1 MLRMR
6 QYSDIR
12 VDRPT
17 LCFSP
22 LRMIAMGHWI
32 SLDTPRGPISA
43 WKAEPAGRP
52 RAGLVVVQE
61 IFGVNAHIRSVAES
75 FAAEGYAV
83 VAPAYFDLIEAG
95 VELDYDDAGIAR
107 GRELIAQLGLE
118 AAQEITGAAADTLKG
133 LGKVGTVGYCWGGT
147 VALLAALRLGLPSV
161 SYYGARNGP
170 FLSEK
175 PKAPVM
181 FHFGER
187 DASIPPE
194 RVQQHREMMPQMET
208 FTYPAGHGFNCDVR
222 ADYDAASARLARER
236 TLRFFAEHLA

>member
-1 MLRMR
+1 
-6 QYSDIR
+6 
-12 VDRPT
+12 
-17 LCFSP
+17 
-22 LRMIAMGHWI
+22 MGHWI
-32 SLDTPRGPISA
+32 FLDTPRGRISA
-43 WKAEPAGRP
+43 WKVEPPGQP
-52 RAGLVVVQE
+52 RGGLVVIQE
-61 IFGVNAHIRSVAES
+61 IFGVNTHIRSVAES

-83 VAPAYFDLIEAG
+83 VAPAYFDPIEPG
-95 VELDYDDAGIAR
+95 VELGYDDAGIAR

-118 AAQEITGAAADTLKG
+118 AAVEITSAAAEALNG
-133 LGKVGTVGYCWGGT
+133 AGKIGTVGYCWGGT

-170 FLSEK
+170 FLSEE

-194 RVQQHREMMPQMET
+194 RIQQHREMMLQMET

-222 ADYDAASARLARER
+222 ADYDAASAQLARER
-236 TLRFFAEHLA
+236 TLRFFAENLA

>member
-1 MLRMR
+1 
-6 QYSDIR
+6 
-12 VDRPT
+12 
-17 LCFSP
+17 
-22 LRMIAMGHWI
+22 MGHWI
-32 SLDTPRGPISA
+32 FLDTPRGRISA
-43 WKAEPAGRP
+43 WKAEPADRP
-52 RAGLVVVQE
+52 RAGLVVIQE

-83 VAPAYFDLIEAG
+83 VAPAYFDPIEPG
-95 VELDYDDAGIAR
+95 VELDYDDAGVAK

-118 AAQEITGAAADTLKG
+118 AAVEITSAAADALDV
-133 LGKVGTVGYCWGGT
+133 GKIGTVGYCWGGT

-161 SYYGARNGP
+161 SYYGARNAP

-208 FTYPAGHGFNCDVR
+208 FIYPAGHGFNCDVR
-222 ADYDAASARLARER
+222 ADYDAASAKLASER